1 MPHCTVL
8 LLPVN
13 DIVVG
18 RGTVGKEEVL
28 VPEAAALEALRVV
41 DLLIQTDDRRQVVEL
56 KSQKGEL
63 VRYQNAQFI
72 TSN

>member
-1 MPHCTVL
+1 M
-8 LLPVN
+8 
-13 DIVVG
+13 
-18 RGTVGKEEVL
+18 
-28 VPEAAALEALRVV
+28 PEAAALEALRVV

>member
-1 MPHCTVL
+1 MPLCTVL

-41 DLLIQTDDRRQVVEL
+41 DLLIQPDDRRQVVEL
-56 KSQKGEL
+56 EVG
-63 VRYQNAQFI
+63 RDM
-72 TSN
+72 